1 MAARDGFSRLN
12 SAGRGPF
19 VPSIATGVGQSPVR
33 ESGFSGSRSDVS
45 IALSVRNDEDSITE
59 VIGANGCCRN
69 TIPFRIIPARGQVS
83 EYNVQPS
90 RKQRC
95 DVLHEYVSGSKL
107 ANDPGKL
114 SPQAG
119 TFACNSGSF
128 SGIANILAGEAS
140 ADEIDRREIVSSD
153 LSYVSE
159 SDDVRPVSFEDLSRI
174 FIHLHLP
181 DCSHPCAFK
190 PKLKTADTR
199 KKRADGQHCSPLPHS
214 GQAFLPS
221 IVSG

>member
-1 MAARDGFSRLN
+1 
-12 SAGRGPF
+12 
-19 VPSIATGVGQSPVR
+19 
-33 ESGFSGSRSDVS
+33 SDVS

-59 VIGANGCCRN
+59 VIGANGCRWN
-69 TIPFRIIPARGQVS
+69 AIPFCIIPARGQVS

-95 DVLHEYVSGSKL
+95 DVLHEHVSGSKL

-119 TFACNSGSF
+119 TFSGNSGSL
-128 SGIANILAGEAS
+128 SGIANILARESS
-140 ADEIDRREIVSSD
+140 ADKIDRREIVRSN
-153 LSYVSE
+153 LSHVSE
-159 SDDVRPVSFEDLSRI
+159 SDDVRPVSFKDLCRI
-174 FIHLHLP
+174 VIHHHLP
-181 DCSHPCAFK
+181 DCAHPCARH
-190 PKLKTADTR
+190 PKLKAADAR

-221 IVSG
+221 SVSGYPTTMWPQASTQ